1 MVSKLALL
9 QLWQSSSSS
18 YLVRTTSP
26 TWRNRTRVARILSC
40 SRRWC
45 VSRIQSD
52 PWTSTR
58 GSWEWGMGE
67 PVKPAQVASPLKIP
81 LSRIDIRHRN
91 PARLLHV
98 MWIYIFEGNI
108 ITQKNMS
115 HPLFKEPY
123 CQIMG
128 VFMVLVFLL
137 SRLLKRLD
145 FPSMTFT
152 LYFMGYEK
160 AEDIPSDETERTQ
173 WMFMRK
179 ATIELTQW
187 VVSQLV
193 ERPTTTHSY
202 ISVLVHARGFCW
214 WHSRPFNQ

>member
-1 MVSKLALL
+1 
-9 QLWQSSSSS
+9 
-18 YLVRTTSP
+18 
-26 TWRNRTRVARILSC
+26 
-40 SRRWC
+40 
-45 VSRIQSD
+45 
-52 PWTSTR
+52 
-58 GSWEWGMGE
+58 MGE

-128 VFMVLVFLL
+128 VFMVLVFLS

-179 ATIELTQW
+179 ATVELTQ
-187 VVSQLV
+187 
-193 ERPTTTHSY
+193 
-202 ISVLVHARGFCW
+202 
-214 WHSRPFNQ
+214 